1 MNDQLTLDE
10 LYQQGLQHYN
20 RGEWQAAVAALTE
33 VQAAGLQDPHV
44 ERLLADARFKQ
55 QLDGV
60 EPPVPLAPPTPRIM
74 RILVAAALILLVIA
88 AIEVAML
95 VMPRPPPTAAVVHDM
110 ATRVGSAAG
119 AARAL
124 SGRVG
129 SSVAAASVSVA
140 GISATKPGRGTLV
153 VAPFAPA

>member
-88 AIEVAML
+88 AVEIAML
-95 VMPRPPPTAAVVHDM
+95 VMHKPSPTAAVVHAM
-110 ATRVGSAAG
+110 AARVGSAAG
-119 AARAL
+119 VARSL
-124 SGRVG
+124 PGRLG
-129 SSVAAASVSVA
+129 SAASAVGVA
-140 GISATKPGRGTLV
+140 GLA
-153 VAPFAPA
+153 